1 MSIVPWFWFLGN
13 QRKDNEES
21 GLSDIERWKRKI
33 RKNSNEDI
41 NELIGNFSWEGFNE
55 IFICLI
61 QKTQRDMN
69 IFINNFDTFFTD
81 EMFYYFKHVLSEYE
95 SKDIKVFLSTY
106 DSEKDKRLLDL
117 DDQFKCFTYI
127 PVSCKNADEL
137 NNFIV
142 VDCKSWWIEDL
153 FSIYTRKIAKENGNT
168 KYSFIKAS
176 VNFNDPLEASKLLMT
191 MDKIKAL
198 KHND

>member
-33 RKNSNEDI
+33 HKNSNENI

-117 DDQFKCFTYI
+117 DDQFECFTYM
-127 PVSCKNADEL
+127 PVSCKNVDEL

-142 VDCKSWWIEDL
+142 VDCKSWWIEDP
-153 FSIYTRKIAKENGNT
+153 FSINARKIVKENSNA